1 MSNLCFHDDTCE
13 VSQETNCRNNEFF
26 WKGLPKVQVM
36 VALSFQMTWDL
47 PDRAFQVCAEH
58 GRVMTVARVCHA
70 SKEATSV
77 GQWAEKLKDG

>member
-1 MSNLCFHDDTCE
+1 ME
-13 VSQETNCRNNEFF
+13 
-26 WKGLPKVQVM
+26 
-36 VALSFQMTWDL
+36 LSFQMTWDL

-58 GRVMTVARVCHA
+58 GRVMTVARVCQA